1 MCCAHDAHGSEPDLA
16 VPVKTEAA
24 VGGMKLAAEA
34 VQRVSQL
41 DVEIAAGS
49 T

>member
-1 MCCAHDAHGSEPDLA
+1 MHDAHGSEPDLA
-16 VPVKTEAA
+16 VPVKTAAA
-24 VGGMKLAAEA
+24 VEGMKLAEEA
-34 VQRVSQL
+34 VQRVFHL